1 MIVLDL
7 DLLGFSH
14 CRNVPNEGVTSPDSG
29 KLPHHFLAAVVPLA
43 HEVVVHPRIQY
54 PRHDAKEEDGL
65 K

>member
-7 DLLGFSH
+7 VESGLSH
-14 CRNVPNEGVTSPDSG
+14 CRNAPDDGVTSPDSG

-43 HEVVVHPRIQY
+43 QEVVVHPRVQD

-65 K
+65 Q